1 MGIEE
6 EEACADDELVVKKE
20 KSISI
25 SKLVSLPQSSSS
37 SSSSSP
43 PAADHH
49 IPDSNPIG
57 PPTPDFNRKPIIKGL
72 LLLLDHG
79 FSSNHTDGNS
89 SETPPKETLFDSFA
103 PGPDNLMLAPPP
115 PPPPHHRKYYTKENE
130 LRIKHVVRRQLNFMC
145 EIRDITTTSTTHM
158 DSDIEHDH
166 LFQIV
171 YGTILDSIVSDH
183 ETKKEVVVGGGD
195 GNGGFESGFDGFGTP
210 VPHLLL
216 CGIAETC
223 PRAPIKS
230 TTKYRNNIDK
240 EICKKLEF

>member
-1 MGIEE
+1 MGT

-25 SKLVSLPQSSSS
+25 SKVMPLPQ
-37 SSSSSP
+37 SSSSP

-57 PPTPDFNRKPIIKGL
+57 PPTPDFNRELIKG

-79 FSSNHTDGNS
+79 FSSYPSPTTVYDHTDGNS
-89 SETPPKETLFDSFA
+89 LETPPKETLFDSFA
-103 PGPDNLMLAPPP
+103 PGPDNLMLAPP
-115 PPPPHHRKYYTKENE
+115 HHRKYTEKE
-130 LRIKHVVRRQLNFMC
+130 LRIKHVVRRKLNFMC
-145 EIRDITTTSTTHM
+145 ETNLIRDITTSHM
-158 DSDIEHDH
+158 DSDMEHDH

-183 ETKKEVVVGGGD
+183 ETKKEVGG
-195 GNGGFESGFDGFGTP
+195 GGFESGFDGFGTP

-230 TTKYRNNIDK
+230 TTKYRNIIDK